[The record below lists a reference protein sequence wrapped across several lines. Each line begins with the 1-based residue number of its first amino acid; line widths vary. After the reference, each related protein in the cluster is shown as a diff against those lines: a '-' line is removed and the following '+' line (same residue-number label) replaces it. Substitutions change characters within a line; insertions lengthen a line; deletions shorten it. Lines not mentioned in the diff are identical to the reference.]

1 MSEPLQPVYLVG
13 AGPGDPDLLTL
24 KALRLLQAA
33 DVVIYD
39 RLVAKP
45 ILDLVPAG
53 TTRIFA
59 GKIARHHHIP
69 QPEINA
75 LLVSLARSGRRI
87 VRLKGGD
94 PFLFGRGG
102 EEAEHLA
109 RHGVPFEV
117 VPGVTSASAC
127 TAYAGIPLTHR
138 GLAHSVRFVTGH
150 TRENT
155 DLDLDWRSLADADT
169 TLVIYMGRIHVRR
182 IAAALIDHGLAAVTP
197 AAAIVNGTRPDQ
209 VTILTTLAKLADR
222 IEGLDMAA
230 PTLLVVGRVVALA
243 EQLDWF
249 HPVATTPAAG
259 VAATTPV
266 DDLDDRESSQQG

>member
-109 RHGVPFEV
+109 RHGIPFEV

>member
-33 DVVIYD
+33 DVVVYD

-45 ILDLVPAG
+45 ILNLIPAG

-182 IAAALIDHGLAAVTP
+182 IAAALIEHGLAAVTP
-197 AAAIVNGTRPDQ
+197 AAAIVNGTRSDQ

-230 PTLLVVGRVVALA
+230 PTLLVVGRVVSWPSSWTGSTRWRRRPRLA
-243 EQLDWF
+243 
-249 HPVATTPAAG
+249 
-259 VAATTPV
+259 
-266 DDLDDRESSQQG
+266 